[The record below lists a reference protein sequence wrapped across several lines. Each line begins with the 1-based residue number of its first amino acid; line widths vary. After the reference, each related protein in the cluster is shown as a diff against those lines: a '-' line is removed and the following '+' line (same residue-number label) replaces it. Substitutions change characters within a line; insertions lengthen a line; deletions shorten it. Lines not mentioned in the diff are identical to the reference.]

1 MKPTISKTLLLLG
14 LLTASL
20 STQAWNAA
28 GHQLMSAISWDLMTP
43 KQQNYW
49 VDILKHHPRYKQDF
63 EQNIP
68 KQVKRNPHFLNEWIF
83 RQAARWSDLPRNF
96 HSGLKEKYHHG
107 SWHYINYPLYL
118 DKKVYTKFL
127 NLNTNFKGKLHNNLN
142 VVQALKGN
150 LAILSKHGATKAQ
163 KALALC
169 WVLHLVGDSHQPLH
183 STALFDKRYFPKGDR
198 GGNLIQ
204 IKGQGRIKNLH
215 WYWDSRLDNTTS
227 FRIIDLKAKKLNS
240 KYHKQGRKQQNRAIN
255 SWSKKANK
263 LALKEAYTK
272 TVLKPFRRAKRHGA
286 EQPTITIDSTYDKRA
301 RTVAEKQIVNAAYQL
316 VYLLSSLS
324 PSGTDNK

>member
-1 MKPTISKTLLLLG
+1 MLQKLYKPLLLLG
-14 LLTASL
+14 FITASL
-20 STQAWNAA
+20 SSHAWNAA

-49 VDILKHHPRYKQDF
+49 VDILKHHPRFKQDF

-68 KQVKRNPHFLNEWIF
+68 KQVKRNPHYLNEWIF

-107 SWHYINYPLYL
+107 PWHYINYPLYL

-127 NLNTNFKGKLHNNLN
+127 NLNTKFKGRLDNKLNSI
-142 VVQALKGN
+142 QALKGN
-150 LAILSKHGATKAQ
+150 LAILSKQGATKKQ
-163 KALALC
+163 KAIALC

-198 GGNLIQ
+198 GGNLIK
-204 IKGQGRIKNLH
+204 IKGQGRVTNLH

-227 FRIIDLKAKKLNS
+227 FRIIDLKAKKLS
-240 KYHKQGRKQQNRAIN
+240 KKYKAQALKNQRKSIN

-263 LALKEAYTK
+263 VAIKNAYTK
-272 TVLKPFRRAKRHGA
+272 KVLKPYRSAKRHGA
-286 EQPTITIDSTYDKRA
+286 RQPTITIDATYDKNA
-301 RTVAEKQIVNAAYQL
+301 REIAEKQIVNAAYQL
-316 VYLLSSLS
+316 VYLL
-324 PSGTDNK
+324 NK